1 MRTLGIAGLILL
13 NVVFNVIANV
23 GFKWSA
29 LSARLKEFLTWQVV
43 GNVSGFLAV
52 LTLTFVMRFIPLS
65 QALAFSWGLGFVAWT
80 VSCARRV
87 GCTNSHRIRIA
98 CCVWPWA
105 TADERWCWPMARASP
120 IGSA

>member
-1 MRTLGIAGLILL
+1 MRTLTIAGLILL

-65 QALAFSWGLGFVAWT
+65 QALAFSWGLGFVAIQVVGAHFIFHEVITPLQWVGVAL
-80 VSCARRV
+80 VSGGLIIISV
-87 GCTNSHRIRIA
+87 GRS
-98 CCVWPWA
+98 
-105 TADERWCWPMARASP
+105 
-120 IGSA
+120 G

>member
-29 LSARLKEFLTWQVV
+29 LSGRLREFLTWQVV

-52 LTLTFVMRFIPLS
+52 LSLTFVMRFVPLS
-65 QALAFSWGLGFVAWT
+65 LALAFSWGVGFIAIQVIGAHFIFHEAVTSLQWLGVAF
-80 VSCARRV
+80 
-87 GCTNSHRIRIA
+87 IA
-98 CCVWPWA
+98 GGLVLISLG
-105 TADERWCWPMARASP
+105 RA
-120 IGSA
+120 G